1 MSDKWGTCSR
11 DEFYEF
17 ADRARSAELPST
29 RYPINSNGYFY
40 KRKNFFEKLLRM
52 TLRPT
57 NMTRQIYSTAL
68 RCKLLT
74 EQ

>member
-11 DEFYEF
+11 DEFYES

-40 KRKNFFEKLLRM
+40 KRKNFFEKLLGL